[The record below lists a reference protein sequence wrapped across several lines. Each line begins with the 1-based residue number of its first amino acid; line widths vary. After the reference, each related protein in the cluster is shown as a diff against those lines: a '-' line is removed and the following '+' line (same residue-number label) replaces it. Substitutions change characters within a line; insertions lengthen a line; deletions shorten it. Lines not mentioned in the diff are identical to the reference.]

1 MILDEN
7 NRIIKAESTNTYRR
21 KIMKKFLI
29 VVLAAIVATVSL
41 FGCADDNMPEP
52 AKQAE
57 VKSELASTFIQT
69 SGSPGSPSVVTEIA
83 SRSAFDALDVNGVR
97 PASVIVRAGADGN
110 AKAVNGETLGTLAEA
125 YDKFGGK
132 IIPIF
137 RAETDEEADALIK
150 FYKEKYRVVDS
161 AVLSSTPGLVKR
173 VKGENSEIRGII
185 GFAATETPENIVKT
199 LAENCAITALLSE
212 NASVDTIRYIQARFM
227 TAWVRSGA
235 DVFSV
240 AKTAANGAYG
250 VVTDDYATAYDA
262 FKTFGKYDVLRTAYN
277 VAHRGLPKTHNEN
290 SVSGISAAIAAGATH
305 VELDC
310 YLTTDGEVVL
320 MHDSDIS
327 RTTDGAGNIESMT
340 LAELR
345 TNKLDVFGEED
356 VPTLSEA
363 IDAFA
368 GSDAIMVL
376 ELKSSKPEL
385 AEKIKAVVEAKD
397 FYENFVVISFSADNI
412 AKAREVMPRV
422 PAALL
427 VSSVR
432 EDKYATT
439 ITAATALGAALDADL
454 GSATLTFNRTL
465 CDRGI
470 AGWYW
475 TYDDALGVKYGR
487 IEGYT
492 GLTNN
497 DATAFT
503 DWYKTLEIAD
513 VSLPGIEKGDE
524 ITAVATTYAG
534 EKKEVAA
541 TVIEVVGNGGTYEV
555 IVAASDMQINKRD
568 ARAIACGSVKKLP
581 VVE

>member
-1 MILDEN
+1 
-7 NRIIKAESTNTYRR
+7 
-21 KIMKKFLI
+21 MKKLFI
-29 VVLAAIVATVSL
+29 VVLATVIAAVSL
-41 FGCADDNMPEP
+41 FGCAGGNTSDP
-52 AKQAE
+52 APQAE
-57 VKSELASTFIQT
+57 IKPELVGTFIQPT
-69 SGSPGSPSVVTEIA
+69 SCPGSPSVVTEIA
-83 SRSAFDALDVNGVR
+83 SRSAFDALDVSGVR
-97 PASVIVRAGADGN
+97 PASIIVRVGADGN
-110 AKAVNGETLGTLAEA
+110 AKTANGEDLGTLAEV
-125 YDKFGGK
+125 YDKIGGK
-132 IIPIF
+132 IVPIF
-137 RAETDEEADALIK
+137 RVETDEEADALIK

-161 AVLSSTPGLVKR
+161 AVLSDMPGLVKR
-173 VKGENSEIRGII
+173 VKGEIPEIRGII
-185 GFAATETPENIVKT
+185 AFPGSETPANIVKT
-199 LAENCAITALLSE
+199 LAENGAITALLSE
-212 NASVDTIRYIQARFM
+212 NAGADTIGYIQARFM

-235 DVFSV
+235 DGFSV
-240 AKTAANGAYG
+240 AKTAAKGAYG
-250 VVTDDYATAYDA
+250 VVTDDYAAAYYA
-262 FKTFGKYDVLRTAYN
+262 LKTFGKYDVLRTAYN

-290 SVSGISAAIAAGATH
+290 SVSGIRAAIAAGATH

-320 MHDSDIS
+320 MHDADIS
-327 RTTDGAGNIESMT
+327 RTTDGEGNIESMT
-340 LAELR
+340 LAGLR
-345 TNKLDVFGEED
+345 THKLDLFGEED

-368 GSDAIMVL
+368 GSDAVMVL

-397 FYENFVVISFSADNI
+397 FYENFVVISFSAGNI
-412 AKAREVMPRV
+412 AKVREVMPRV

-432 EDKYATT
+432 EDKFAAT
-439 ITAATALGAALDADL
+439 ITAATSLGAALDADL
-454 GSATLTFNRTL
+454 GSATGTFNRTL
-465 CDRGI
+465 RDRGL

-513 VSLPGIEKGDE
+513 AALYGIEKGDE
-524 ITAVATTYAG
+524 IAAVATTYGG

-541 TVIEVVGNGGTYEV
+541 TVIEVVENGGIYEV
-555 IVAASDMQINKRD
+555 IAAAGDMQINKRD
-568 ARAIACGSVKKLP
+568 ARVIVCGSVKKLP
-581 VVE
+581 VIE